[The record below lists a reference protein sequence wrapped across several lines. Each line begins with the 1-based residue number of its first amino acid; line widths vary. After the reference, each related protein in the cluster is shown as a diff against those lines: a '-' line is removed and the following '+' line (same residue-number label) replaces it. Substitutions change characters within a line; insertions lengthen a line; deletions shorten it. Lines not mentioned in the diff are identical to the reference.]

1 MKAIPAAVSPR
12 RLRTR
17 LDPSRLLPTRVHHQ
31 VHCEAT
37 PPDVWTV
44 LREPQRWS
52 EIEPLLSR
60 VEGAAGHA
68 VEGQRLL
75 AVARGWPLRI
85 PLDVRR
91 VVPRKALH
99 LRIHSLP
106 GLREDL
112 DIVLVPAT
120 RGGTQITFLVRLSG
134 PLASAAVLP
143 LWFSS
148 AMTARLLARAAERE
162 QRRRVRETSGVA

>member
-1 MKAIPAAVSPR
+1 MKALQAVVPQ
-12 RLRTR
+12 RLR
-17 LDPSRLLPTRVHHQ
+17 PSRLLPTRVHHQ
-31 VHCEAT
+31 ILTDAT

-44 LREPQRWS
+44 LREPQRWP
-52 EIEPLLSR
+52 EVEAMLSR

-68 VEGQRLL
+68 MEGQRLL
-75 AVARGWPLRI
+75 GIGRGVPMRI

-99 LRIHSLP
+99 LTIHSVP
-106 GLREDL
+106 GLREEL

-143 LWFSS
+143 VWLGSG
-148 AMTARLLARAAERE
+148 MTARLLAKAAERE
-162 QRRRVRETSGVA
+162 QRRRLRETSGVA

>member
-1 MKAIPAAVSPR
+1 
-12 RLRTR
+12 
-17 LDPSRLLPTRVHHQ
+17 LLPTRVSHQ
-31 VHCEAT
+31 ISCPAP
-37 PPDVWTV
+37 PPDVWSV
-44 LREPQRWS
+44 LRDPHRWQEFEPF
-52 EIEPLLSR
+52 LAR

-75 AVARGWPLRI
+75 GVARGWPLRI

-99 LRIHSLP
+99 VTVHTLP

-112 DIVLVPAT
+112 EIVLVPAT
-120 RGGTQITFLVRLSG
+120 RGGTQITFVARLSG

-143 LWFSS
+143 LWFTSEL
-148 AMTARLLARAAERE
+148 TGRLLVRAAEKA
-162 QRRRVRETSGVA
+162 QRQRLRDSSGVA

>member
-1 MKAIPAAVSPR
+1 MKALQAVVPE
-12 RLRTR
+12 RLR
-17 LDPSRLLPTRVHHQ
+17 PSHLLPTRVHHQ
-31 VHCEAT
+31 ILCDAT

-44 LREPQRWS
+44 LRDPHRWP
-52 EIEPLLSR
+52 EVEALLAR

-75 AVARGWPLRI
+75 GIGRAVPVRV

-99 LRIHSLP
+99 LTIHSVP
-106 GLREDL
+106 GLREEL

-120 RGGTQITFLVRLSG
+120 RGGTQITFLVRLYG
-134 PLASAAVLP
+134 PLATAAVLP
-143 LWFSS
+143 AWFGSGV
-148 AMTARLLARAAERE
+148 TARLLAKAAERE
-162 QRRRVRETSGVA
+162 QRRRLRETSGVA